1 MLICKDHFVEEH
13 NGDLT
18 VLEPQRTVRPLPGL
32 VCWPHSVALVCR
44 RLLSS
49 SVLPPSS
56 TQSAGAQ
63 LLDTPAP
70 ALGIVDIM

>member
-1 MLICKDHFVEEH
+1 MDMST
-13 NGDLT
+13 GDLT

-32 VCWPHSVALVCR
+32 VCCPHSVALVSS

-70 ALGIVDIM
+70 ALGIVDTV